1 MRYEASGTT
10 AEPIAIVGMACRFP
24 GGVDSPAEF
33 WRLLTDGR
41 STAGELPDGRWDD
54 YLRSDPANAAALRTV
69 NRRGSFLHDVAGFDA
84 GFFGISPREAELMD
98 PQQRMTLEVS
108 WEALE
113 HAGIPPRALAQ
124 HDAGVFVGVGADD
137 YGRRLLE
144 DLTGIEARTG
154 IGSAY
159 CAVANRVS
167 YTLDLRGPSLAVDT
181 ACSSS
186 LVAIHLACQSLWM
199 DETPLALAGGVM
211 LMAGPGLTMVL
222 DAAGATSPGGVSRS
236 FDASADGYGRGEG
249 CGIIVLKRLGD
260 ARRSGDRV
268 LALIRGGGIHQDGR
282 TNGIMAPSR
291 EAQEHLLRRVYRSTG
306 IPPASVSYV
315 EAHGTGTELGDP
327 IEAGALGVAL
337 GAGSGRQTPLLIGS
351 VKTNIG
357 HLEAGA
363 GVAGVIKTVLAF
375 QHGRLPATLHLAEPN
390 PKIDWAGTGLRVVD
404 RLQDWP
410 RGDEPRRAGVS
421 GYGYGGTIAHLILEE
436 ASEPKPADAVG
447 TDSEVP
453 RVYPISAASGTG
465 LARAAARLAAWL
477 DGDGATTPLGAVGHT
492 LAVRRSHLSHRAA
505 VVAADRPALVA
516 GLTAL
521 AEGRP
526 DAPVSGVTHEPS
538 DSAAVWVFS
547 GHGSQWIG
555 MGRELLQTEPAFGK
569 VLDDFDPV
577 FTAEIGFSPT
587 EVLSSGEYRGVDM
600 IQPLIYAM
608 QVGLAALW
616 QANGLRPAAVIGH
629 SVGEIAAAVVSGV
642 LSPLDGARLV
652 CRRSVLLRQAA
663 GAGAMA
669 MVALGFHEVA
679 ERLTGRTDVV
689 AAIASSGSST
699 VVSGEPEA
707 VRALMAEWGSEV
719 AVRAVDSD
727 VAFHSP
733 QMDPLLPALRA
744 AAEGLV
750 IRPPALPLY
759 TTALADPRD
768 GAARDGAY
776 WAANLRNPVLLHTAV
791 LAAAADGHR
800 TFLEVSP
807 HPVVAHSIRESLDEA
822 GIDGTVLTTL
832 RRNRPDQVT
841 FLESLAAAHCA
852 GVPVGWEGIYPGEDV
867 AELPPRAWEH
877 RSYWA
882 TNTPRLTALGDRH
895 EPASHTLL
903 GGRTV
908 VNGVTPVEL
917 WHTYLDPATRPYG
930 GDHPVQGVEIVPAA
944 VLLSTFLAAGSAEAL
959 TEVALRTPVTADAL
973 REIQVVRQGDVVNLA
988 SRLVDPEAGDGPR
1001 DEAWLVHT
1009 TARTGTAGTPPAAT
1023 SDPDGPTTPLDPG
1036 FVVARL
1042 AELDV
1047 RGMGFFWQVTGLAR
1061 TSDGGL
1067 RAEVDAPGGGTG
1079 AGRWACVLDAALSIA
1094 SVVFPGEPVLRM
1106 PAAIRGVTVTGEP
1119 PTRVTVHA
1127 RPGTGTSGV
1136 DTAEVAV
1143 TGPDGTI
1150 AVVLT
1155 GLRYGVLDG
1164 DPRAEASPGR
1174 LAFDLAWRPIPLPAS
1189 TPSDHVVVLGDPSLA
1204 GLLEVPIAERT
1215 PQQPGTVLVAPPPGT
1230 TAADASAQVLRAVRA
1245 TAALPPGDRR
1255 VWVVTRGVRAGSAAS
1270 LGLSALWGLGRILAT
1285 EYPDVM
1291 GGIVDLPEALTAATA
1306 PALRAVLGAPSG
1318 PELLSVDDGAV
1329 HVARLTPLDGP
1340 PVRPMFECRS
1350 DATYLITGG
1359 LGVLGLEVARWL
1371 VNRGARRL
1379 VLAGR
1384 TALPPRERWHE
1395 ADQQQ
1400 QARIDV
1406 VRSLEAAGVT
1416 VRTLALDV
1424 ADTDALRQAL
1434 RPDILGLPPVRG
1446 VVHAAGVV
1454 ENRLADQVDEAALA
1468 RTLRPK
1474 ADGALALHTVFPP
1487 GTLDFLVLFSSAGHL
1502 LGLPGQ
1508 AAYAAANSFLD
1519 GLARHRRAAGD
1530 TAVTSYAWTSWRG
1543 LGMSTSSV
1551 LIDGELA
1558 ARGTADIT
1566 LREAFRVWEHAHR
1579 RDSGF
1584 VAVLRPIPVPVGG
1597 RRPALLADV
1606 TVEAP
1611 PSSAL
1616 DSPAPAWADLD
1627 DAELAEHMVRAV
1639 RSVVAGEM
1647 KADESDVDPHRPL
1660 LEMGL
1665 DSIMAASIRRRLE
1678 QGLRLSLPSTLLWRH
1693 PTVTA
1698 VAGHLA
1704 DLATAGRTTTESTS

>member
-1 MRYEASGTT
+1 MRSDASATT

-24 GGVDSPAEF
+24 GGADSPAEF
-33 WRLLTDGR
+33 WQLLTEGR
-41 STAGELPDGRWDD
+41 GTVGELPDGRWDD
-54 YLRSDPANAAALRTV
+54 YLWSDPANAAALRSA
-69 NRRGSFLHDVAGFDA
+69 NRHGSFLDDISGFDA

-113 HAGIPPRALAQ
+113 HAGIPPRTLA
-124 HDAGVFVGVGADD
+124 HGDVGVFVGVGADD

-144 DLTGIEARTG
+144 DLPGIEARTG
-154 IGSAY
+154 IGGAY

-186 LVAIHLACQSLWM
+186 LVAIHLACQSLRM
-199 DETPLALAGGVM
+199 DETPIALAGGVM

-222 DAAGATSPGGVSRS
+222 DAAGATSPRGVSRS

-249 CGIIVLKRLGD
+249 CGIIVLKRLSD

-291 EAQEHLLRRVYRSTG
+291 EAQEHLLRRVYRSAG

-327 IEAGALGVAL
+327 MEAGALGAAL
-337 GAGSGRQTPLLIGS
+337 GSGPGRQTPLLIGS

-363 GVAGVIKTVLAF
+363 GVAGVIKTVLAL
-375 QHGRLPATLHLAEPN
+375 QHGLLPATLHLTEPN
-390 PKIDWAGTGLRVVD
+390 PKIDWAGNGLRVVD

-410 RGDEPRRAGVS
+410 RGDQPRRAGVS

-436 ASEPKPADAVG
+436 AQAPKSADAVG
-447 TDSEVP
+447 SDAGMP
-453 RVYPISAASGTG
+453 RVYPVSAATGTG
-465 LARAAARLAAWL
+465 LARAAGRLAAWL
-477 DGDGATTPLGAVGHT
+477 DADGAATPLAAVGYT
-492 LAVRRSHLSHRAA
+492 LAVRRSHLDHRTA
-505 VVAADRPALVA
+505 VVAADRAALVA

-538 DSAAVWVFS
+538 DRPAVWVFS

-555 MGRELLQTEPAFGK
+555 MGRELLHAEPAFGK
-569 VLDDFDPV
+569 VLDEFDPV
-577 FTAEIGFSPT
+577 FTAEIGFSLT
-587 EVLSSGEYRGVDM
+587 EVMASGEYGGVDM

-608 QVGLAALW
+608 QVGLAAVW
-616 QANGLRPAAVIGH
+616 QANGVRPAAVIGH

-652 CRRSVLLRQAA
+652 CRRSILLRRTA

-669 MVALGFHEVA
+669 MVALGFDEVA
-679 ERLTGRTDVV
+679 KQLAGRTDVV
-689 AAIASSGSST
+689 PAIASSGSST

-707 VRALMAEWGSEV
+707 VRALVKDWAADV
-719 AVRAVDSD
+719 AVRTVDSD

-733 QMDPLLPALRA
+733 QMDPLLAELHA
-744 AAEGLV
+744 ATEGLV

-759 TTALADPRD
+759 TTALVDPRD
-768 GAARDGAY
+768 DAPRDGAY

-791 LAAAADGHR
+791 LAAADDGHR

-807 HPVVAHSIRESLDEA
+807 HPVVAHSIRESLDAA
-822 GIDGTVLTTL
+822 GIDGAVLTTL
-832 RRNRPDQVT
+832 RRNRPEQLT

-852 GVPVGWEGIYPGEDV
+852 GVPVRWEALYPGDDL

-882 TNTPRLTALGDRH
+882 SGTPRLTTLGDRH
-895 EPASHTLL
+895 DPASHTLL

-908 VNGVTPVEL
+908 VNGVTPGEL
-917 WHTYLDPATRPYG
+917 WHTYVDGASRPYE

-944 VLLSTFLAAGSAEAL
+944 VLLSTFLAAGSTGAL
-959 TEVALRTPVTADAL
+959 TEVVLRTPVTADAL

-988 SRLVDPEAGDGPR
+988 SRLVDPDAADGPR

-1009 TARTGTAGTPPAAT
+1009 VARIGPAGAPPPPASA
-1023 SDPDGPTTPLDPG
+1023 PDGPTVSLDPG
-1036 FVVARL
+1036 FVVNRL

-1047 RGMGFFWQVTGLAR
+1047 RGMGFPWQITSLAR
-1061 TSDGGL
+1061 TPEGGL
-1067 RAEVDAPGGGTG
+1067 RAEVGTPGSGVG

-1094 SVVFPGEPVLRM
+1094 SVVFPSKPVLRM
-1106 PAAIRGVTVTGEP
+1106 PAAIRRVAVTGEP
-1119 PTRVTVHA
+1119 PERVTVHA
-1127 RPGTGTSGV
+1127 RVATGPAGA

-1143 TGPDGTI
+1143 TAPDGTPV
-1150 AVVLT
+1150 VVLA
-1155 GLRYGVLDG
+1155 GLRYGALDG
-1164 DPRAEASPGR
+1164 DLRAEASPGR
-1174 LAFDLAWRPIPLPAS
+1174 LAFDLTWRPLPLPAS
-1189 TPSDHVVVLGDPSLA
+1189 PPSRHVVVLGDPSLA
-1204 GLLEVPIAERT
+1204 RLLEAPLANRT
-1215 PQQPGTVLVAPPPGT
+1215 PQRPGTVLVAPPPGT
-1230 TAADASAQVLRAVRA
+1230 AAADASAQVLRAVRA
-1245 TAALPPGDRR
+1245 TAALPPGDRQ
-1255 VWVVTRGVRAGSAAS
+1255 VFIVTRGVRAGSAAS

-1285 EYPDVM
+1285 EYPDII
-1291 GGIVDLPEALTAATA
+1291 GGIVDLPETLTAVTA

-1318 PELLSVDDGAV
+1318 PELLSVADGVV
-1329 HVARLTPLDGP
+1329 HAARLVPLDGP

-1350 DATYLITGG
+1350 DSTYLITGG

-1379 VLAGR
+1379 VLVGR
-1384 TALPPRERWHE
+1384 TALPPRARW
-1395 ADQQQ
+1395 DDVDPQQ
-1400 QARIDV
+1400 QARVDA
-1406 VRSLEAAGVT
+1406 VRSLDAAGVT
-1416 VRTLALDV
+1416 VRTLAIDV

-1454 ENRLADQVDEAALA
+1454 DNQLADHIDDVALA
-1468 RTLRPK
+1468 RALRPK
-1474 ADGALALHTVFPP
+1474 ADGALALHTLFPP
-1487 GTLDFLVLFSSAGHL
+1487 GTLDFLALFSSAGHL

-1508 AAYAAANSFLD
+1508 AAYGAANAFLD

-1566 LREAFRVWEHAHR
+1566 LREAFRVWEYAHQR
-1579 RDSGF
+1579 ESVF

-1597 RRPALLADV
+1597 GRPPLLTELAVD
-1606 TVEAP
+1606 AP
-1611 PSSAL
+1611 PSSAV
-1616 DSPAPAWADLD
+1616 DAPVPAWADLEGV
-1627 DAELAEHMVRAV
+1627 ELAEHMVQAV
-1639 RSVVAGEM
+1639 RSAVANEM
-1647 KADESDVDPHRPL
+1647 KAAETDVDPHRPL

-1665 DSIMAASIRRRLE
+1665 DSIMAAAIRRRLE
-1678 QGLRLSLPSTLLWRH
+1678 LGLRLSLPSTLLWRH

-1704 DLATAGRTTTESTS
+1704 DLAAAGSPLTEPTS

>member
-1 MRYEASGTT
+1 MQPEASGTT

-24 GGVDSPAEF
+24 GGVNSPAEF
-33 WRLLTDGR
+33 WRLLTEGR
-41 STAGELPDGRWDD
+41 GTAGELPDGRWDD
-54 YLRSDPANAAALRTV
+54 YLSSDPANAAALRAV
-69 NRRGSFLHDVAGFDA
+69 NRHGSFLNDVAGFDA
-84 GFFGISPREAELMD
+84 AFFGVSPREAELMD

-113 HAGIPPRALAQ
+113 HAGIPPRALAH

-144 DLTGIEARTG
+144 DLPGIEARTG
-154 IGSAY
+154 IGGAY

-199 DETPLALAGGVM
+199 DETPVALAGGVM

-222 DAAGATSPGGVSRS
+222 DAAGATSPRGVSRS

-249 CGIIVLKRLGD
+249 CGMVVLKRLSD

-282 TNGIMAPSR
+282 TNGIMAPSQ

-327 IEAGALGVAL
+327 MEAGALGAAL
-337 GAGSGRQTPLLIGS
+337 GSGSGRRTPLLIGS

-363 GVAGVIKTVLAF
+363 GVAGVIKTVLAL
-375 QHGRLPATLHLAEPN
+375 QHGQLPATLHLTEPN
-390 PKIDWAGTGLRVVD
+390 PKIDWTGTGLRVAD
-404 RLQDWP
+404 RLQDWL
-410 RGDEPRRAGVS
+410 RGDQPRRAGVS

-436 ASEPKPADAVG
+436 APASKPTDAVG
-447 TDSEVP
+447 GDTGVP
-453 RVYPISAASGTG
+453 RVYPISAATGTG
-465 LARAAARLAAWL
+465 LARAAGRLAAWL
-477 DGDGATTPLGAVGHT
+477 DGDGAAAPLGAVGHT

-526 DAPVSGVTHEPS
+526 DAPVSGVTREPS

-569 VLDDFDPV
+569 VLDDLDPV

-587 EVLSSGEYRGVDM
+587 EVMASGEYSGVDM

-608 QVGLAALW
+608 QVGLAAVW
-616 QANGLRPAAVIGH
+616 QANGVRPAAVIGH

-669 MVALGFHEVA
+669 MVALGFDEVA
-679 ERLTGRTDVV
+679 ERLAGHTDVV

-707 VRALMAEWGSEV
+707 VRALVAEWGAEV
-719 AVRAVDSD
+719 AVRTVDSD

-733 QMDPLLPALRA
+733 QMDPLLAALRA
-744 AAEGLV
+744 AADGLV

-759 TTALADPRD
+759 TTALPDPRD
-768 GAARDGAY
+768 DAARDGAY

-807 HPVVAHSIRESLDEA
+807 HPVVTHSIRESLDAA
-822 GIDGTVLTTL
+822 GIDGTVLITL
-832 RRNRPDQVT
+832 RRNRPEQLT

-852 GVPVGWEGIYPGEDV
+852 GVPVGWEDIYPGDDL

-877 RSYWA
+877 RPYWA

-895 EPASHTLL
+895 DPASHTLL

-908 VNGVTPVEL
+908 VNGVTPAQL
-917 WHTYLDPATRPYG
+917 WHTYLDLASRPYD

-944 VLLSTFLAAGSAEAL
+944 VLLSTFLAAGSADAL
-959 TEVALRTPVTADAL
+959 TEVALRTPVTADTL

-1009 TARTGTAGTPPAAT
+1009 TARTGPAGAPPPPG
-1023 SDPDGPTTPLDPG
+1023 PDGPSIPLDPG
-1036 FVVARL
+1036 FVVERL

-1047 RGMGFFWQVTGLAR
+1047 RGMGFPWQVTGLAR
-1061 TSDGGL
+1061 TPDGGL
-1067 RAEVDAPGGGTG
+1067 RAEVDAPGSGIG
-1079 AGRWACVLDAALSIA
+1079 AGRWACLLDAALSIA

-1106 PAAIRGVTVTGEP
+1106 PAAIRGLTVTGEP
-1119 PTRVTVHA
+1119 PARVIVHA
-1127 RPGTGTSGV
+1127 RPATGPSGA

-1143 TGPDGTI
+1143 TAPDGTL

-1189 TPSDHVVVLGDPSLA
+1189 PPSPHLVVLGDPSLA
-1204 GLLEVPIAERT
+1204 RLLEVPLATQT
-1215 PQQPGTVLVAPPPGT
+1215 PQQPSTVLVAPPPGT

-1245 TAALPPGDRR
+1245 MAALPPGDGR

-1270 LGLSALWGLGRILAT
+1270 LGLSALWGLGRILVT
-1285 EYPDVM
+1285 EYPDVV

-1306 PALRAVLGAPSG
+1306 PALRAVLGAPPG
-1318 PELLSVDDGAV
+1318 PDLLSVDDGAV
-1329 HVARLTPLDGP
+1329 HAARLTPLDGP
-1340 PVRPMFECRS
+1340 PVRPTFECRS

-1384 TALPPRERWHE
+1384 TALPPRERW
-1395 ADQQQ
+1395 DDVDPQQR
-1400 QARIDV
+1400 ARVDA

-1434 RPDILGLPPVRG
+1434 RPDVLGLPPVRG

-1454 ENRLADQVDEAALA
+1454 DNQLADQVDDAALA
-1468 RTLRPK
+1468 RALRPK

-1508 AAYAAANSFLD
+1508 AAYAAANAFLD

-1530 TAVTSYAWTSWRG
+1530 AAVTSYAWTSWRG

-1566 LREAFRVWEHAHR
+1566 LREAFRVWEYAHR
-1579 RDSGF
+1579 RDNGF

-1597 RRPALLADV
+1597 GRPPLLADLTAEV
-1606 TVEAP
+1606 
-1611 PSSAL
+1611 PSPADL
-1616 DSPAPAWADLD
+1616 DSQAPAWADLD
-1627 DAELAEHMVRAV
+1627 GTELAEHMVQAV

-1647 KADESDVDPHRPL
+1647 KAAETDVDPHRPL

-1665 DSIMAASIRRRLE
+1665 DSIMAVSIRRRLE

-1704 DLATAGRTTTESTS
+1704 DLAAAGRPTTEPTS